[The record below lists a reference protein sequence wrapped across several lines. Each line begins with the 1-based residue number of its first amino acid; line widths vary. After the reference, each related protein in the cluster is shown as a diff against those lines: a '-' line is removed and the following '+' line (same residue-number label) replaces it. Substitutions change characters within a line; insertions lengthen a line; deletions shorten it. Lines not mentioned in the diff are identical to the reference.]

1 MKNLNPNP
9 EIGRRNGVIGLGL
22 MPDHWPTTSN
32 INVSCGGIVVPPQ
45 YQQQHAFPSNST
57 TPAGKQ
63 KQEDEPKRQEEE
75 ISKGEEAVAQVRKE
89 VDILE
94 QQVFALQVVVNNGS
108 KVDGKEISYLT
119 EMLMM
124 KLLTLDGIE
133 AEGEG
138 RAQRRMQVRRVQGIV
153 EKLDLLKLRNSKL

>member
-1 MKNLNPNP
+1 MKNLNRKP
-9 EIGRRNGVIGLGL
+9 EMGRRNGVIGLGL

-32 INVSCGGIVVPPQ
+32 IINVSFPLPPQ
-45 YQQQHAFPSNST
+45 YPSTST
-57 TPAGKQ
+57 TPAP
-63 KQEDEPKRQEEE
+63 EDEPKSQEEEE

-94 QQVFALQVVVNNGS
+94 HQVLALQVVVNNGS

-124 KLLTLDGIE
+124 KLLKLDGIE

>member
-1 MKNLNPNP
+1 MKNLNRKP
-9 EIGRRNGVIGLGL
+9 EMGRRNGVIGLGL

-32 INVSCGGIVVPPQ
+32 IINVSFPLPPQ
-45 YQQQHAFPSNST
+45 YPSTST
-57 TPAGKQ
+57 TPAP
-63 KQEDEPKRQEEE
+63 EDEPKSQEEE

-94 QQVFALQVVVNNGS
+94 HQVFALQVVVNNGS

-124 KLLTLDGIE
+124 KLLKLDGIE

>member
-1 MKNLNPNP
+1 MKNLNRKP
-9 EIGRRNGVIGLGL
+9 EMGRRNGVIGLGL

-32 INVSCGGIVVPPQ
+32 IINVSFPLPPQ
-45 YQQQHAFPSNST
+45 YPSTST
-57 TPAGKQ
+57 TPAP
-63 KQEDEPKRQEEE
+63 DEPKSQEEEE

-94 QQVFALQVVVNNGS
+94 HQVLALQVVVNNGS

-124 KLLTLDGIE
+124 KLLKLDGIE

>member
-1 MKNLNPNP
+1 MKNLNPKP
-9 EIGRRNGVIGLGL
+9 EMGRRNGVIGLGL

-32 INVSCGGIVVPPQ
+32 INVSFQ
-45 YQQQHAFPSNST
+45 YQQQQQQQHPFPS
-57 TPAGKQ
+57 TPAP
-63 KQEDEPKRQEEE
+63 DEPNSQEEE

-94 QQVFALQVVVNNGS
+94 QQVLALQVVVNNGS

-124 KLLTLDGIE
+124 KLLKLDGIE